1 MNWQDL
7 DGLRTVDLA
16 QIGTLEP
23 IEVLYQFELP
33 CIFTTKTPSGLLL
46 LAYFAAELEE
56 EARLRF
62 ILSTTSPGTIAELK
76 TGAVTVREAILRGS
90 LWLVDLDGDDL
101 TPKRAFMIDGDQLPA
116 NTLPEAGTMLWPALE
131 PDLRIKLCG
140 EGIAFD
146 ALPAVVL
153 GQAAEI
159 AKTALKPLVEY
170 LAKDLRADMQGRPP
184 EWLRELYTL
193 QVQHLAPGSLDVFFR
208 LPKPVQLEQTSLPLN
223 AETGWDAEGLRA
235 RAWALLKQGLDWA
248 TSETEHSGSLG
259 EAAPAILESL
269 RRLAPASSTKGP
281 VTSVEVSGVMLGQP
295 VPAFRL
301 TQQTTARIRSTLPRI
316 SQHQEAHLAVFEG
329 RIRSLDLDLLR
340 FILRNPAAAVNEV
353 QFLLDDDCF
362 FEEAKEAYY
371 QELPVKIAGRST
383 DGKLWIVLDLE
394 FSGNG

>member
-7 DGLRTVDLA
+7 EGLQAVDLA

-33 CIFTTKTPSGLLL
+33 CIFTAKTPSGLLL

-62 ILSTTSPGTIAELK
+62 IVSTTSPRTIDDLK
-76 TGAVTVREAILRGS
+76 VGAITMREAILRGS

-101 TPKRAFMIDGDQLPA
+101 TPKRAFMIEGDQLPA
-116 NTLPEAGTMLWPALE
+116 DTLPEAGTMLLPALE

-140 EGIAFD
+140 ESIVFD

-159 AKTALKPLVEY
+159 AKTALKPLVEH

-208 LPKPVQLEQTSLPLN
+208 LPKPVPLEQQSLPLN
-223 AETGWDAEGLRA
+223 AETDFDAEGLRA
-235 RAWALLKQGLDWA
+235 RAWELLKQGLDW
-248 TSETEHSGSLG
+248 TMCDTEDIAPLG

-269 RRLAPASSTKGP
+269 RRLAPMSSTKGP

-301 TQQTTARIRSTLPRI
+301 TQQTTARIRSTLTRI
-316 SQHQEAHLAVFEG
+316 SQHQEAHLGVFEG

-340 FILRNPAAAVNEV
+340 FILRNPAVGAGEV

-362 FEEAKEAYY
+362 FEDAKDAYY

-383 DGKLWIVLDLE
+383 DGKIWAVLDLE

>member
-7 DGLRTVDLA
+7 DGLQAVDLA

-33 CIFTTKTPSGLLL
+33 CIFTAKTPSGLLL
-46 LAYFAAELEE
+46 LAYLAAELEE

-62 ILSTTSPGTIAELK
+62 IVSTTSPGTVDDLK
-76 TGAVTVREAILRGS
+76 VGAITVREAILRGS
-90 LWLVDLDGDDL
+90 LWLVDLDIDDL
-101 TPKRAFMIDGDQLPA
+101 TPNRAFIIDADQLPVE
-116 NTLPEAGTMLWPALE
+116 TLPEPGVMLLPALE
-131 PDLRIKLCG
+131 PGLRIKLCG

-146 ALPAVVL
+146 ALPAAVL

-159 AKTALKPLVEY
+159 AKTALKPIVEY

-208 LPKPVQLEQTSLPLN
+208 LPKPVQLEQQSLLLN
-223 AETGWDAEGLRA
+223 AEAGFDAEGLREK
-235 RAWALLKQGLDWA
+235 AWELLKRGLNWA
-248 TSETEHSGSLG
+248 TSDTENINPLG

-295 VPAFRL
+295 ALAFRL
-301 TQQTTARIRSTLPRI
+301 TQQTTTRIRSTLTRI
-316 SQHQEAHLAVFEG
+316 NQHQEAHLGVFEG

-340 FILRNPAAAVNEV
+340 FILRNPAVGAGEV
-353 QFLLDDDCF
+353 QFLLDDDYF
-362 FEEAKEAYY
+362 FEDAKEAYY
-371 QELPVKIAGRST
+371 QEVPVKIAGRST
-383 DGKLWIVLDLE
+383 DGKIWSVLDLE